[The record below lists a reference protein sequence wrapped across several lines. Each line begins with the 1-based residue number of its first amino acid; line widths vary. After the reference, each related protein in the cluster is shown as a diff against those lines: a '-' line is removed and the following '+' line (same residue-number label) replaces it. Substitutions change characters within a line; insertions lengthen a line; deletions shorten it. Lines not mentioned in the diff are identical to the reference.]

1 MTFEVKKVDY
11 VNGDNGP
18 KPTCLEV
25 QTEIGKVK
33 VEDSIFKGLI
43 KEKGKTV
50 GVELTNGIKVRDL
63 NKQYT
68 PDGKVTIFEMP
79 IANSESGKNI
89 SLYVEDS
96 TVHVASENRE
106 HNSIDIYNRKGRVS
120 ITKDPEDSVSYR
132 TDNEDFIV
140 QQTHFY
146 QNKLLG
152 K

>member
-1 MTFEVKKVDY
+1 MTFEVKKVDFI
-11 VNGDNGP
+11 NGDKGQQ
-18 KPTCLEV
+18 PTCLEV

-50 GVELTNGIKVRDL
+50 GVELTNGIEVRDL

-68 PDGKVTIFEMP
+68 PNGKVTIFDRP
-79 IANSESGKNI
+79 IPGSEPNKNVSI
-89 SLYVEDS
+89 YVEDS

-106 HNSIDIYNRKGRVS
+106 HNSIGIYNSKGRVS
-120 ITKDPEDSVSYR
+120 ITKDPEDSVSYQ
-132 TDNEDFIV
+132 TEKEDFII

-146 QNKLLG
+146 RNVQLG